1 VAGGVDRARE
11 QHEHEQHAP
20 RQCGTGGPWC
30 VVTKWKFFVTIV
42 HAILRILAAKGLRLL
57 LGAPTG
63 RAAKRLNEPTGPAVG
78 YLAPKY

>member
-1 VAGGVDRARE
+1 
-11 QHEHEQHAP
+11 
-20 RQCGTGGPWC
+20 
-30 VVTKWKFFVTIV
+30 VTKWKFFVTIV